1 MPLFHWIAA
10 GSDTD
15 SHLQDLVFDLD
26 MYGYTSLLVPSHY
39 SSGDPF
45 VRATHLLEYTARLK
59 FMVALRPFYM
69 TPAYCAMICKSFTSL
84 APQRLILN
92 VVNGTYDEDQKLFG
106 VNSTIEERRLMSED
120 FVEILQRHLNGSI
133 PIAFSGSS
141 TQTFSNVNAYGDF
154 GISMLTD
161 INDALAYN
169 KKRIMIRAF
178 IIARETYKEAEY
190 EFSALK
196 NPRAKENC
204 IYGSY
209 LDVAEYMLQYDQVS
223 DWLIS
228 DTYSEDEDNVHMVLN
243 EVRLL
248 LDKP

>member
-15 SHLQDLVFDLD
+15 AHMQDLVFDLD
-26 MYGYTSLLVPSHY
+26 MYGYTSLLIPSHY
-39 SSGDPF
+39 ASGDPF
-45 VRATHLLEYTARLK
+45 VRATYLLDYTARLK

-92 VVNGTYDEDQKLFG
+92 IVNGTYDEDQKIFG
-106 VNSTIEERRLMSED
+106 VNSTIEERREMAED
-120 FVEILQRHLNGSI
+120 FAEILQSHLAGTV

-141 TQTFSNVNAYGDF
+141 TQTFSNVNSYGDF
-154 GISMLTD
+154 GISMLSD
-161 INDALAYN
+161 INEALTYN

-190 EFSALK
+190 AWSSLS
-196 NPRAKENC
+196 NSRAKENC

-209 LDVAEYMLQYDQVS
+209 LDVAEYMLQYERVN

-228 DTYSEDEDNVHMVLN
+228 DTYSGDEDNVHMVLN
-243 EVRLL
+243 EIRALS
-248 LDKP
+248 DR